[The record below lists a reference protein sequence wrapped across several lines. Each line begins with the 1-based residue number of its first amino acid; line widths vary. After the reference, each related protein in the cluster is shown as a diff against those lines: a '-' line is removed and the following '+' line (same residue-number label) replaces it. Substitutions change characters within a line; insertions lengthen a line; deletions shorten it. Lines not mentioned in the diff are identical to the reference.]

1 MPIIACPWVGDGYAS
16 QRCELHGQ
24 PADDSTKHELSD
36 QNGSAGYLP
45 GIGIGHDRLDLSL
58 EDHFAPKGPF
68 NAKYRARRNMI
79 PFYIVRHLAGELEEL
94 SCFRQLED
102 ESAAMYFNIVHGA
115 KVRRRFTTQE
125 SGERCPDYVLIARA
139 PGTDGFIE
147 ERKITLF
154 NAS

>member
-1 MPIIACPWVGDGYAS
+1 VNFHR
-16 QRCELHGQ
+16 QV
-24 PADDSTKHELSD
+24 ADDSTKHELSD

-58 EDHFAPKGPF
+58 EDHFAPRDHF
-68 NAKYRARRNMI
+68 NATYRATRNMI
-79 PFYIVRHLAGELEEL
+79 PFYIVRHLAGEFEEL

-102 ESAAMYFNIVHGA
+102 ESAAMYFNIIHGA

-125 SGERCPDYVLIARA
+125 SGEKCADYVLIARA
-139 PGTDGFIE
+139 PGTNGFIE
-147 ERKITLF
+147 ERKIALF

>member
-1 MPIIACPWVGDGYAS
+1 MNFHRQV
-16 QRCELHGQ
+16 
-24 PADDSTKHELSD
+24 ADDSTKHELSD

-58 EDHFAPKGPF
+58 EDHFAPRDHSSTT
-68 NAKYRARRNMI
+68 YRARRNMI
-79 PFYIVRHLAGELEEL
+79 SFYIVRHLAGEFEEL

-102 ESAAMYFNIVHGA
+102 EGAAMYFNIVHGA

-125 SGERCPDYVLIARA
+125 SGEKCADYVLIARA
-139 PGTDGFIE
+139 SRTDGFIE
-147 ERKITLF
+147 ERKIALF